1 MRDRWVLALAVCAAA
16 GALVPAA
23 VPLAVPVLLVLLAL
37 VVRRP
42 LVLCVAIGVLVSALA
57 ATALDGLSGGEAAVV
72 HGEVTLLADPVPAFG
87 GVRTDVRVG
96 ERRVEARASG
106 SAADALRHRLA
117 GERVTV
123 RGELI
128 PLEAP
133 APWLVVRHVGTRL
146 QVLAVDDWR
155 PGGTTSRIANGLRRT
170 LEAGAGPL
178 GAERQSLFTG
188 LVIGDDRNQPVE
200 LGDDFQGAGLT
211 HLLAVSGQ
219 NVAFVLVL
227 AGPLLRR
234 LRLWPRLGASAGLIV
249 LFAVMTRAEPS
260 VLRASAMAAVAVGA
274 TTIGR
279 PQDRLRILGLAVTAL
294 LVIDPLLVRSVG
306 FQLSVAAAGAI
317 VVAAP
322 RLTAVLPGP
331 HPLREA
337 LAVTLAA
344 QLGVAPVL
352 VSTFGP
358 VPVASIPANLLAV
371 PVAGLVMAWGLT
383 GGLLAG
389 LIGGTGAEVLHLPTR
404 VLLGWLQGVA
414 RRAAAAPLGELHAAH
429 LGALAVALA
438 GAVLGRHLARRWV
451 THAGLAVAAAVVLAA
466 TLQAHAPPALRTSL
480 APGVTRWH
488 AGGTDVVVLG
498 GAGGRLPLGASGTL
512 ATLRSAGVGGIDVLV
527 LGDPSVRGDLVATI
541 EARHPIGAV
550 VGLGAP
556 GLDGVDAP
564 FVRAPRPDATARI
577 GALDLRFVATPDR
590 LVVDAVPAAERD
602 GGAR

>member
-1 MRDRWVLALAVCAAA
+1 MRDRWVLATAVCAAA
-16 GALVPAA
+16 GALVPAT
-23 VPLAVPVLLVLLAL
+23 VPLALPVVLVLLAL

-42 LVLCVAIGVLVSALA
+42 LLLCVAVGLLVSALA
-57 ATALDGLSGGEAAVV
+57 ASALAGLSGAEPAVV
-72 HGEVTLLADPVPAFG
+72 RGEVTLLTDPVPAFG
-87 GVRTDVRVG
+87 GVRAEVRVG

-106 SAADALRHRLA
+106 MAADALRDRLA
-117 GERVTV
+117 GERVAV
-123 RGELI
+123 RGELSPI
-128 PLEAP
+128 EAP

-146 QVLAVDDWR
+146 QVHAVDGWR
-155 PGGTTSRIANGLRRT
+155 PGGTTSRVANGLRRT
-170 LEAGAGPL
+170 LEAGADPL

-188 LVIGDDRNQPVE
+188 LVIGDDRHQPVE

-234 LRLWPRLGASAGLIV
+234 LRLWPRLGASAGLIA
-249 LFAVMTRAEPS
+249 LFAVMTRGEPS
-260 VLRASAMAAVAVGA
+260 VLRASVMAAVAVGA

-294 LVIDPLLVRSVG
+294 LVMDPLLVGSVG

-322 RLTAVLPGP
+322 ALTAALPGP
-331 HPLREA
+331 LPLREA

-389 LIGGTGAEVLHLPTR
+389 AIGGTGAEVLHLPTAA
-404 VLLGWLQGVA
+404 LLGWLQAVA
-414 RRAAAAPLGELHAAH
+414 RRAAAAPLGELRSVH
-429 LGALAVALA
+429 LLALAAGLA
-438 GAVLGRHLARRWV
+438 GAVLGRHLARRCAAQ
-451 THAGLAVAAAVVLAA
+451 AGLAVAVAAVLAA
-466 TLQAHAPPALRTSL
+466 ILQAHAPPALRTSL

-488 AGGTDVVVLG
+488 ADGTDVVVLG
-498 GAGGRLPLGASGTL
+498 GADGGRPLGASGTL
-512 ATLRSAGVGGIDVLV
+512 ATLRSAGVGAIDVLV
-527 LGDPSVRGDLVATI
+527 LGDPSIDSHLVDII
-541 EARHPIGAV
+541 ERRHPIGVV

-556 GLDGVDAP
+556 ELDGVDAP
-564 FVRAPRPDATARI
+564 FVRAPRPDATASV

-590 LVVDAVPAAERD
+590 LVVDAVPAAGREPE
-602 GGAR
+602 AR